1 MEYLIPA
8 FELLATPATVV
19 AILVGTVIG
28 IVVGAL
34 PGLGTVVALT
44 VCLPFT
50 FSMGQAPSIALLLAV
65 YCSSVYGGSISAIL
79 INTPG
84 TPQSAATCLDGYP
97 MAVRGEADLALG
109 WATAASVFG
118 GLFSLVVL
126 VLAAPQLAAVA
137 LSFGPVETFA
147 LLVFSLTCIAW
158 VSRESVVKGLLAG
171 TIGLFLAVVGPDPM
185 SGDIRFDFGV
195 FQLSAGLS
203 LIPVLVGLFA
213 LTEVFVRAA
222 ERVPE
227 GEAVVARVGFRL
239 PPLRAWRPYYKT
251 LIRSSSIGSFIGV
264 LPGTGAA
271 VAAFISYAEA
281 KRASPRARHFGTG
294 EPEGLIASE
303 AANNAVTGGALVPT
317 LALGIPGDAATAVM
331 MGTLLIQGVTPG
343 VRLFV
348 DNPELVYAAFL
359 ALFFIN
365 IVMLFAGMLGA
376 QAFTRIL
383 RIPTPLLMAAV
394 VVLALVG
401 SYAVRGN
408 PFDLL
413 ITCVA
418 GVVGYF
424 MRLNGFPTAP
434 VVVGMVLGY
443 PLERALRQG
452 LILSDL
458 DFLAFFESPLAV
470 FLFALTALL
479 LAWPWLSERWRS
491 RAAARGD

>member
-1 MEYLIPA
+1 MEYLAPA
-8 FELLATPATVV
+8 FSLLATPATLIAVL
-19 AILVGTVIG
+19 IGTVVG

-137 LSFGPVETFA
+137 LQFGPIETFA

-171 TIGLFLAVVGPDPM
+171 TIGLFLAAVGPDPM
-185 SGDIRFDFGV
+185 SGDIRFDFGI
-195 FQLSAGLS
+195 FQLSAGLQ

-213 LTEVFVRAA
+213 LAEVFVRAA
-222 ERVPE
+222 EPAPE

-239 PPLRAWRPYYKT
+239 PPLRAWRPYLKT
-251 LIRSSSIGSFIGV
+251 LLRSSGIGSFIGV

-281 KRASPRARHFGTG
+281 KRSSPRGAAFGTG
-294 EPEGLIASE
+294 EPEGVIASE

-331 MGTLLIQGVTPG
+331 MGTLLLQGITPG

-348 DNPELVYAAFL
+348 DNPDLVYAAFL
-359 ALFFIN
+359 S
-365 IVMLFAGMLGA
+365 
-376 QAFTRIL
+376 
-383 RIPTPLLMAAV
+383 LL
-394 VVLALVG
+394 
-401 SYAVRGN
+401 
-408 PFDLL
+408 
-413 ITCVA
+413 
-418 GVVGYF
+418 
-424 MRLNGFPTAP
+424 
-434 VVVGMVLGY
+434 
-443 PLERALRQG
+443 
-452 LILSDL
+452 
-458 DFLAFFESPLAV
+458 
-470 FLFALTALL
+470 
-479 LAWPWLSERWRS
+479 
-491 RAAARGD
+491 